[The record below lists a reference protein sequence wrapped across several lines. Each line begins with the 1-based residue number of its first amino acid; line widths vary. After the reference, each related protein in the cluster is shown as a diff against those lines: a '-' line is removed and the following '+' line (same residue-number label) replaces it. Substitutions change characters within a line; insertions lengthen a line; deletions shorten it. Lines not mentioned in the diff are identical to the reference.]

1 MDKENS
7 SERPSNLP
15 EVTQLV
21 GDPAGLSRQAPVMKF
36 PMPTGDR
43 LYAGGALGRPVQLGL
58 LFVKEEVD
66 TQHWEV
72 SALGSAPG
80 CWQNQAGLGNFLL
93 ALDAWWEGYT
103 PRFPE
108 SEGKKKKLVGRV
120 FPPFC
125 SF

>member
-1 MDKENS
+1 MDKENR
-7 SERPSNLP
+7 SERPSSLP

-21 GDPAGLSRQAPVMKF
+21 GDPAGLPRQAPVMKF

-43 LYAGGALGRPVQLGL
+43 LHAGEALGRPVQLGL

-72 SALGSAPG
+72 SALGSARG

-93 ALDAWWEGYT
+93 ALDAWWEGLCQESFFLHRLQISPQRPT
-103 PRFPE
+103 P
-108 SEGKKKKLVGRV
+108 
-120 FPPFC
+120 
-125 SF
+125 